1 MFPDQL
7 FVKTYGIMK
16 CDEYDFLN
24 FERLSVNKKITNKVI
39 TKRELMSHIKV
50 ELTLLIRCK
59 RKIKDELEKNHKVED
74 FNVIKFLCD
83 QVFVMFHKM
92 HELFSVEED
101 ILSPFIKFCQ
111 EDVSYIDSDNLSCL
125 LDAVSRIPNNQNMW
139 VQLIK
144 LILNLDGFDMQLSD
158 HRDKL
163 FNAFTKGV
171 LALKDSLPLWKILI
185 RHLRYK
191 SPEVVEVLFKEATKG
206 TKYFYDEN
214 ISLAFR
220 PRYLEWC
227 LEFKGIDAT
236 RELFNDLKTLK
247 PACHRLYL
255 VMIAIEREEPNYEFD
270 TIRKLFEEVTTLCG
284 RDNVGV
290 PRRLTFF
297 FYYFVSYS
305 YINLLYLND
314 NVHFK
319 G

>member
-111 EDVSYIDSDNLSCL
+111 EDV
-125 LDAVSRIPNNQNMW
+125 
-139 VQLIK
+139 
-144 LILNLDGFDMQLSD
+144 DGFDMQLSD

-290 PRRLTFF
+290 WIDYMRFEQENGNKRLNHKIIYNAVFK
-297 FYYFVSYS
+297 VKRE
-305 YINLLYLND
+305 LLGTLYEQHHSLEKEFWTALGKEVIVID
-314 NVHFK
+314 D
-319 G
+319 